1 MAFDLDRKKNIKE
14 QMSAALKGEP
24 VEERHI
30 NGNNSFRLPK
40 ANKDEM
46 KEKRVPM
53 TLNAKPSIKKRFSE
67 LAKQQGY
74 KNASDFFEELVNMMD
89 NSEG

>member
-14 QMSAALKGEP
+14 QMSMALQGEP
-24 VEERHI
+24 IEERSVNVG
-30 NGNNSFRLPK
+30 NGFQLPK
-40 ANKDEM
+40 AIKDKE

-53 TLNAKPSIKKRFSE
+53 TLNAKPSIKERFSE
-67 LAKQQGY
+67 LAKQQGF
-74 KNASDFFEELVNMMD
+74 KSSSDFFEELVNMID